1 MPRSIELIAM
11 LKTAGGQGVAFAL
24 AAALTLGG
32 LPHTGNAQVSK
43 NAQTSKKLQVA
54 SLEGSWSGGGTV
66 TFASGATEQAR
77 CRAQYSRAG
86 KDSYTVNATCA
97 TASGRAAQT
106 ARVRQVGNNRYSGS
120 FYNSEYSISGVI
132 HIVVRGASQTVQ
144 LISSS
149 GSGVLNLSR

>member
-1 MPRSIELIAM
+1 MSSDPPRPNSVDRIEKRAAI
-11 LKTAGGQGVAFAL
+11 AL
-24 AAALTLGG
+24 AAAALALSA
-32 LPHTGNAQVSK
+32 LPQVGNAQS
-43 NAQTSKKLQVA
+43 SKKLNVA

-66 TFASGATEQAR
+66 SFAPGSREQAR
-77 CRAQYSRAG
+77 CRARYSRAG

-132 HIVVRGASQTVQ
+132 DIVVHGSNQTVRM
-144 LISSS
+144 ISDSAS
-149 GSGVLNLSR
+149 AVLNLSR